1 MSARDRLV
9 LMAIAALAVLGA
21 VWVLAVSPAR
31 KQASALDGEVAS
43 VRGQLA
49 TVQGELAGAISVRA
63 RYGSTYASLV
73 SLGKAVPTSA
83 EVPGLMYA
91 IDQAANHRKVQ
102 FTSISNGGASGSS
115 ASHTSSSPSSSP
127 AASGAAGQGAGLKQL
142 PFTFIFDG
150 SYQQLCRL
158 LSELE
163 GFTAQGRSG
172 TLRVSGRL
180 LTIQGITL
188 GGASAGGSRGASAGQ
203 SGKPSGEMTWTITA
217 TAYVLPASAAS
228 SGGATPAGPQ
238 SSGGAATTS
247 GSPSS
252 GATTAPAVVRVTP

>member
-21 VWVLAVSPAR
+21 VWMLAVSPAR
-31 KQASALDGEVAS
+31 KQASTLDGEVAS

-49 TVQGELAGAISVRA
+49 SAQGELTGANDVRA
-63 RYGSTYASLV
+63 RYGSAYASLV

-102 FTSISNGGASGSS
+102 FTSISNGGASGSHS
-115 ASHTSSSPSSSP
+115 SSSP

-142 PFTFIFDG
+142 PFTFTFSG
-150 SYQQLCRL
+150 SYQELCRL

-188 GGASAGGSRGASAGQ
+188 GGASAGGSQGASAAQ
-203 SGKPSGEMTWTITA
+203 AGKPSSEMTWTITA
-217 TAYVLPASAAS
+217 TAYVLPASA
-228 SGGATPAGPQ
+228 GGAGAATPTGSQ
-238 SSGGAATTS
+238 SPGGAATTT
-247 GSPSS
+247 GGPPSS
-252 GATTAPAVVRVTP
+252 GASTAPAVVRATP